1 MGVDRDRSGAV
12 DGGELQQCLT
22 SFGYRLSP
30 QAIGTLIGRYST
42 NGQIKFDD
50 FVALNV
56 RLRVLTSESVSI
68 LFLIYMLRVVVE

>member
-12 DGGELQQCLT
+12 DRGELQQCLAG
-22 SFGYRLSP
+22 FGYRLSH
-30 QAIGTLIGRYST
+30 QAIGAITARYST

-56 RLRVLTSESVSI
+56 RLRVLTSESCMMLV
-68 LFLIYMLRVVVE
+68 YM